1 MVSEPRQC
9 LDVTNVTKKY
19 FAEKIWSDCGRNDM
33 VKAGRE
39 IMERIWDKGLFIIM
53 GITLVGQSASPAK
66 AVMAMLLGVIAAAL
80 GNCIENRRY
89 RTVYTLLFLVGCFL
103 LPELLC
109 FLPVIFYDCAT
120 ERRGWLVGLSAP
132 VYLFLFHGENGT
144 QAVYGSLLWLC
155 ILALAAVLG
164 LRTLKKERLER
175 ELIRLRDSSTELNM
189 VLHEKNKALLEK
201 QDYEIYLATL
211 RERNRIA
218 REIHD
223 NVGHMLSR
231 SILQVGALL
240 ALHRGEPLH
249 GQLMSVNATL
259 GEAMDSIRES
269 VHDLHDEAIDLE
281 QALFQATKE
290 MAESYQLTIDYDMS
304 KEVPR
309 SVKYCLIA
317 TVREA
322 MSNIVRHSNA
332 DRVSIILREHPGFY
346 QLTVEDNGTVAQP
359 SGGGLGISNMKERV
373 EALAGVFRIHCD
385 GGFRIF
391 ISIPKEQTK

>member
-1 MVSEPRQC
+1 
-9 LDVTNVTKKY
+9 
-19 FAEKIWSDCGRNDM
+19 
-33 VKAGRE
+33 
-39 IMERIWDKGLFIIM
+39 MERIWDKGLFIIM
-53 GITLVGQSASPAK
+53 GIALAGHSASPAK
-66 AVMAMLLGVIAAAL
+66 AVTAMLVGVIAAAL
-80 GNCIENRRY
+80 GSCIENRRY
-89 RTVYTLLFLVGCFL
+89 RAVYTAGFLVGCFL

-109 FLPVIFYDCAT
+109 FLPVIFYDCVT

-155 ILALAAVLG
+155 ILGLSAVLG
-164 LRTLKKERLER
+164 IRTSKKERLER

-189 VLHEKNKALLEK
+189 VLHEKNKVLLEK

-240 ALHRGEPLH
+240 AFHKGEPLH

-322 MSNIVRHSNA
+322 MSNIVRHSDA
-332 DRVSIILREHPGFY
+332 DRISIILREHPGFY
-346 QLTVEDNGTVAQP
+346 QLTVEDNGTAAQL
-359 SGGGLGISNMKERV
+359 SGGGLGISNMRERV

-391 ISIPKEQTK
+391 ISIPKEQVK